1 MAPRAASLA
10 ALPFSVRRVSA
21 GELPFLDMRLEGGS
35 ACVVPAVLD
44 TGSPLTMVSPE
55 AAAEA
60 GLRRGDTSGDVVTAG
75 VDGQPTPLQVHE
87 CARAVLGGEGGESGG
102 GGGGGGSGGGG
113 LVREA
118 TRCWVGTLPLMQAC
132 GLAGRPNALVGL
144 DLLRGDGR
152 RTVVL
157 DFDESKVWVER

>member
-1 MAPRAASLA
+1 MHMP
-10 ALPFSVRRVSA
+10 
-21 GELPFLDMRLEGGS
+21 G
-35 ACVVPAVLD
+35 VLGA
-44 TGSPLTMVSPE
+44 GSPLTMVSPE

-60 GLRRGDTSGDVVTAG
+60 GLRRGDASGDVVTAG

-87 CARAVLGGEGGESGG
+87 CARAVLGDCGGGRGG
-102 GGGGGGSGGGG
+102 GGGGGGGGRE

-118 TRCWVGTLPLMQAC
+118 ARCWVGTLPLMQAC

-157 DFDESKVWVER
+157 DFDLQSVWVER